1 MGFIVFVLSVSFVV
15 VILSYLYCCN
25 KKFFFFKNDNVLLGL
40 CNIYYIVFI
49 GVVMIIILGFWN
61 IDLKIFFMIL
71 SIVVVVI
78 VIIFKDYVLEII
90 SGIIISFFWEVI
102 IDDYVKIGE
111 YKGKIIDINFIK
123 IVLFN
128 EDDDV
133 IFIFNNKVFFSE
145 IVNYI
150 WCEIK
155 KVSIEFEVLMV
166 AIEIVEEL
174 ELDFIWF
181 IQEYE
186 VYIEF
191 QSYNFK
197 VVDICKDSVSLK
209 FQYVLCEI
217 NWDLEWEICCKM
229 VWWVVNYIKG
239 IV

>member
-1 MGFIVFVLSVSFVV
+1 MFFLSKGGLKVVFCVLLFVVFIVIWINLFVVFYLDDLWVVYVSLVMGFIVFVLSVSFVV
-15 VILSYLYCCN
+15 AILSYLYCCN
-25 KKFFFFKNDNVLLGL
+25 KKFFVLKYDNVFLGL

-49 GVVMIIILGFWN
+49 SVVIVIILGFWN
-61 IDLKIFFMIL
+61 IDFKIFFMIL

-111 YKGKIIDINFIK
+111 YKGKIMDINFIK

-150 WCEIK
+150 
-155 KVSIEFEVLMV
+155 
-166 AIEIVEEL
+166 
-174 ELDFIWF
+174 
-181 IQEYE
+181 
-186 VYIEF
+186 
-191 QSYNFK
+191 
-197 VVDICKDSVSLK
+197 
-209 FQYVLCEI
+209 
-217 NWDLEWEICCKM
+217 
-229 VWWVVNYIKG
+229 
-239 IV
+239 